1 MAAVEHCGA
10 IQTRLAGLIAQRLSG
25 VLLDACSACH
35 RLMPGQQFPGGSAA
49 GDRTAPDTGDSGT
62 GALESGLFCCLLSMG
77 EIAAVNKTR
86 TGMLDPL
93 DQRSLGPF
101 FERSGL
107 CKQRAKQ
114 RPVRQVDRP

>member
-1 MAAVEHCGA
+1 
-10 IQTRLAGLIAQRLSG
+10 
-25 VLLDACSACH
+25 
-35 RLMPGQQFPGGSAA
+35 
-49 GDRTAPDTGDSGT
+49 
-62 GALESGLFCCLLSMG
+62 MG